1 MKKES
6 KLSRIP
12 AEDETPLHPP
22 LPFLGMKFEITAPES
37 QMDELA
43 MQWAKFVP
51 TLKKLNKK
59 SLQYKAVP
67 KLRKAVKD
75 VLAKNKF
82 MLTSSDED
90 WVFNWSLAQKT
101 FEINVGKKM
110 PMSKITML
118 GAFGFGVMLYDSLRP
133 PVKKFFARKIK
144 QDKIPLQGIQ
154 KYLKFMKDGAQ
165 LGRARASFGF
175 GFMMHLVQVSNKFH
189 GNPLFALVGEV
200 LFDKKMFIV
209 NNQEGMNKRFDID
222 ALAPLAY
229 QYDPD
234 RLSTIY
240 NGMPQSR
247 IDRYKAQTVGGI
259 PFEDALDQTGIAPF
273 FNALKKNIIAAVNNP
288 SHPRHSTVMSGLGI
302 SRASQLD
309 PSKFTCGINP
319 SSNSLS
325 GTIGYNGRHIANAN
339 RTSLSKGSQYNSLCE
354 VRESFQ
360 RLGSGMHMT
369 ASQIETAMR
378 TGKKNIKVT
387 AALSG
392 GWKTWNKFGFESN
405 SPVLVGIHSS
415 GETPRFC
422 EKSIDAKLYEM
433 GDVDRQAILV
443 PLLRE
448 MIQKYNLAFTAV
460 AETTTVQAPTNPPL
474 PSNRNE
480 DIKRILFAVISAS
493 GSYSSPMKRMLVN
506 AGLPSS
512 NSRDNILSW
521 MSSNTATESQQQ
533 KVHDYFLSGI
543 SGFETKFRRDWG
555 YPPRAGTQSRPR
567 VNNTQVDA
575 AVKVLIEQWGWFE
588 GPFSAQMVKQL
599 IDSPKMDVVHGYTNL
614 AELMAYMRTAGLE
627 ESSDTLKANKLTP
640 KTQYMQDLMEVDG
653 FTTYWDSLSS
663 SRPSWAGTMDL
674 SDGKYSLSVLAMD
687 RYRKLKIAAKPQLE
701 SDPAF
706 QRSRLA
712 SYLDGF
718 QIDSD
723 ILAKLGTTEAVE
735 LDGGIS
741 RVDLLLMEQAL
752 RDAQVIRKEIKAQQ
766 KEQEGEAVTRIASRW
781 LGGE

>member
-22 LPFLGMKFEITAPES
+22 LPFLGMKFEVTAPES

-75 VLAKNKF
+75 VYAKNKF

-101 FEINVGKKM
+101 FEINVGKKLA
-110 PMSKITML
+110 MSKITML

-175 GFMMHLVQVSNKFH
+175 GFMMHLVQVSSKFH
-189 GNPLFALVGEV
+189 ENPLFALVGEV
-200 LFDKKMFIV
+200 LFDKKMFIINDKKV
-209 NNQEGMNKRFDID
+209 NERFNISE
-222 ALAPLAY
+222 LAPLAY
-229 QYDPD
+229 QYDPARFD
-234 RLSTIY
+234 TIY
-240 NGMPQSR
+240 AGKSEREINNM
-247 IDRYKAQTVGGI
+247 KAQTVGGI

-273 FNALKKNIIAAVNNP
+273 FNALKKNITAAVNNP
-288 SHPRHSTVMSGLGI
+288 NHPRHANVMSGLGI

-309 PSKFTCGINP
+309 PSKFMCRVNP
-319 SSNSLS
+319 SSSSMS
-325 GTIGYNGRHIANAN
+325 GAISYNGNHIANAN
-339 RTSLSKGSQYNSLCE
+339 RTGLSKSSQYNSLCE
-354 VRESFQ
+354 VRTNFQ

-378 TGKKNIKVT
+378 TGKKKIKVT

-405 SPVLVGIHSS
+405 SPVLIGIHSS
-415 GETPRFC
+415 GETSRFC

-433 GDVDRQAILV
+433 GGVDRQAILV
-443 PLLRE
+443 PLMRE
-448 MIQKYNLAFTAV
+448 MIQKYNLRFTAV
-460 AETTTVQAPTNPPL
+460 AAAPTIQAPTIPPL
-474 PSNRNE
+474 PSDRNA
-480 DIKRILFAVISAS
+480 DVKRLLFAVISAS
-493 GSYSSPMKRMLVN
+493 GSYSSPMLRMLRN
-506 AGLPSS
+506 AGLPASNDRSS
-512 NSRDNILSW
+512 IETW
-521 MSSNTATESQQQ
+521 MRSNTVTESQQQ
-533 KVHDYFLSGI
+533 KAHDYFLSGT
-543 SGFETKFRRDWG
+543 SSFETKFRRDWG
-555 YPPRAGTQSRPR
+555 YPPRAGATSRPR
-567 VNNTQVDA
+567 VNNTQVDSA
-575 AVKVLIEQWGWFE
+575 LKNMIEQWGWF
-588 GPFSAQMVKQL
+588 GDQPFSADMVNQL
-599 IDSPKMDVVHGYTNL
+599 IGSAQMDVVHGYKNL
-614 AELMAYMRTAGLE
+614 SELMAWMRTAGLE
-627 ESSDTLKANKLTP
+627 ESSDTLKANRLTP
-640 KTQYMQDLMEVDG
+640 RTQYMQDLMEVDG
-653 FTTYWDSLSS
+653 FTAYWDSLSS
-663 SRPSWAGTMDL
+663 KPSWSGTMDL

-752 RDAQVIRKEIKAQQ
+752 RDAQVIRKEIKDQQ
-766 KEQEGEAVTRIASRW
+766 KEQEGEAVARIASRW

>member
-6 KLSRIP
+6 KLSRLP

-22 LPFLGMKFEITAPES
+22 LPFLGIKFEVTAPES

-67 KLRKAVKD
+67 KLRKAIKD
-75 VLAKNKF
+75 VYAKNKF

-101 FEINVGKKM
+101 FEINVGKKLA
-110 PMSKITML
+110 MSKITML

-175 GFMMHLVQVSNKFH
+175 GFMMHLVQVSSKFH
-189 GNPLFALVGEV
+189 ENPLFALVGEV
-200 LFDKKMFIV
+200 LFDKKMFIINDKKV
-209 NNQEGMNKRFDID
+209 NERFNID

-240 NGMPQSR
+240 NGMQQSR

-259 PFEDALDQTGIAPF
+259 PFEEALDQTGIAPF

-288 SHPRHSTVMSGLGI
+288 SHPRHANVMSGLGI
-302 SRASQLD
+302 SRANQLD
-309 PSKFTCGINP
+309 PSKFTCSINP
-319 SSNSLS
+319 SSNSMS

-339 RTSLSKGSQYNSLCE
+339 RNNLSKGSQYNALCE
-354 VRESFQ
+354 VRSDFQ

-378 TGKKNIKVT
+378 TGKKKIKVT

-443 PLLRE
+443 PLMRE
-448 MIQKYNLAFTAV
+448 MIQKYNLKFTAV
-460 AETTTVQAPTNPPL
+460 ATAPTVQAPTIPPL
-474 PSNRNE
+474 PSNRNA
-480 DIKRILFAVISAS
+480 DVKRILFAVISAS
-493 GSYSSPMKRMLVN
+493 GSYSSPMQRMLRN
-506 AGLPSS
+506 AGLPTS
-512 NSRDNILSW
+512 NDRSAINTW
-521 MSSNTATESQQQ
+521 MGSNTVTEAAQQ
-533 KVHDYFLSGI
+533 KVHDYFLAGTS
-543 SGFETKFRRDWG
+543 SFETKFRRDWG
-555 YPPRAGTQSRPR
+555 YPPRAGAPSRPR
-567 VNNTQVDA
+567 VNNIQVDGA
-575 AVKVLIEQWGWFE
+575 LKNLIEQWGWFE
-588 GPFSAQMVKQL
+588 GPFSADMVKGL
-599 IDSPKMDVVHGYTNL
+599 LGSPQMDVVHGYKNL
-614 AELMAYMRTAGLE
+614 TELMAYLRTAGLE
-627 ESSDTLKANKLTP
+627 EVSDTLRENRLTP
-640 KTQYMQDLMEVDG
+640 RTQYMQDLMEVDG
-653 FTTYWDSLSS
+653 FTAYWDNI
-663 SRPSWAGTMDL
+663 RTTPSWSGTMDL

-706 QRSRLA
+706 QRSRMA

-735 LDGGIS
+735 LDGGMS

-752 RDAQVIRKEIKAQQ
+752 RDAQVIRKEIKDQQ